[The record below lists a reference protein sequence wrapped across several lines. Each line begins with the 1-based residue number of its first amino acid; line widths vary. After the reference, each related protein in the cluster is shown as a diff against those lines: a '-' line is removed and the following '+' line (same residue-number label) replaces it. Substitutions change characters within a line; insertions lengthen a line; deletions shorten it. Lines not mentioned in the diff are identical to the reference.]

1 MTENLPHQTIVSL
14 INCFAEKVLQ
24 DTQPKLLFPLNFT
37 SVKTVFN
44 EKNLRIIQNWWLLEL
59 FGLRASCNVTKNL
72 SILLMILYKCFL
84 IFFYSFT
91 AITLL
96 SDFQV
101 QSRCAM
107 VYQME
112 IMTWLS
118 IQYITLTTSWHA
130 VIILPIVV
138 HVLLLILL
146 SSTVKRVINA
156 CPHTMLVSQLNY
168 SLT

>member
-1 MTENLPHQTIVSL
+1 MFS
-14 INCFAEKVLQ
+14 
-24 DTQPKLLFPLNFT
+24 LNFI

-72 SILLMILYKCFL
+72 SILLMILYNSFL

-91 AITLL
+91 ATTLV

-101 QSRCAM
+101 QIRCAM

-118 IQYITLTTSWHA
+118 IQYITPTSSCHA
-130 VIILPIVV
+130 VIILPIAV

-156 CPHTMLVSQLNY
+156 YPHTMLVSQLNY
-168 SLT
+168 FRT